1 MRRCLMGFALAG
13 AILAVSGPAVAQDD
27 RYDDE
32 DDYGDRNYAFAVG
45 AGLVA
50 PGEEVETYLMASF
63 RIRVGD
69 RGGRGDDWR
78 GRREGG
84 IEGYIE
90 PEIGYWEASESGLDG
105 SDLLVGANII
115 GVVPFGNVDSFFG
128 AGAGVHFI
136 DAALLGDDAAEADD
150 SATKLG
156 LNTQFGLDIHL
167 SEAWSVFGAGRFD
180 LVQGAEDNL
189 QAKVYLGLR
198 AAF

>member
-1 MRRCLMGFALAG
+1 MTTRTSTATGTTP
-13 AILAVSGPAVAQDD
+13 SPS
-27 RYDDE
+27 
-32 DDYGDRNYAFAVG
+32 
-45 AGLVA
+45 A
-50 PGEEVETYLMASF
+50 PGSSSLERRSRPTSWHRSAS
-63 RIRVGD
+63 GSGT
-69 RGGRGDDWR
+69 GGRGGNGDDDWR

-136 DAALLGDDAAEADD
+136 DAQLVDEDPRADG
-150 SATKLG
+150 SETKLG
-156 LNTQFGLDIHL
+156 LNAQFGLDLHI

-180 LVQGAEDNL
+180 LVQGAADNL